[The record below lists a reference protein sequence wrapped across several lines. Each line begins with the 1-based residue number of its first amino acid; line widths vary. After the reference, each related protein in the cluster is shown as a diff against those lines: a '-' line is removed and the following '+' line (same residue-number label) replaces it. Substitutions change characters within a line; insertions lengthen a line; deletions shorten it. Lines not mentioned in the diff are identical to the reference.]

1 LLKKNKDRQIEAK
14 ELIKGKMIICHY
26 KIKQI
31 SSPFLL
37 YAADWAEAEWE
48 KKEKKKSE

>member
-1 LLKKNKDRQIEAK
+1 LPLK
-14 ELIKGKMIICHY
+14 

-48 KKEKKKSE
+48 KKRRERKVRKKHKNQVKNKKSERITL

>member
-1 LLKKNKDRQIEAK
+1 
-14 ELIKGKMIICHY
+14 MIICHY

-37 YAADWAEAEWE
+37 YAADWAEAKWE
-48 KKEKKKSE
+48 KKEKKKSEWEREKSKEK

>member
-1 LLKKNKDRQIEAK
+1 LPL
-14 ELIKGKMIICHY
+14 

-48 KKEKKKSE
+48 KKKRKKASEKERKVRKK